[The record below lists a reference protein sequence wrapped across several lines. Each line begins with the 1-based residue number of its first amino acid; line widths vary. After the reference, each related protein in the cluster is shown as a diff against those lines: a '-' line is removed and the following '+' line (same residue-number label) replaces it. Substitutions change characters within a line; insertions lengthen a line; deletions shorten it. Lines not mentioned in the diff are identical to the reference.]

1 MFCLGQIAHLV
12 GWWEYNVGLSII
24 GTTKWVNASK
34 IASTGVDGGSE
45 AAKM

>member
-12 GWWEYNVGLSII
+12 SWWEYNVGLGII
-24 GTTKWVNASK
+24 GTIKWVNASK
-34 IASTGVDGGSE
+34 IASTGVDDGSE